1 MPEFKPLA
9 EGEQPAEP
17 KNHVLIEKVYEPVL
31 GRRYKVTIEGAM
43 HSHIPTPETMPT
55 LADARECALDFAK
68 RFDVP
73 VIYLS
78 SEITREAT

>member
-1 MPEFKPLA
+1 MTEFKPLV

-17 KNHVLIEKVYEPVL
+17 TNHVLIEKVYEPVL
-31 GRRYKVTIEGAM
+31 GTRYKVTIVGQM
-43 HSHIPTPETMPT
+43 HSQIPTPETMPT
-55 LADARECALDFAK
+55 LADARDCALDFAK

-78 SEITREAT
+78 NEITREAT